1 LAQYNKAYSV
11 CRLMLG
17 LLSIVLESLIIK
29 SGASNS
35 LTLSEGKVRP
45 RVKDQSQSSAS
56 LDVTLATGLLT
67 QQTQATSKPP
77 RSTQSA

>member
-1 LAQYNKAYSV
+1 
-11 CRLMLG
+11 MLG